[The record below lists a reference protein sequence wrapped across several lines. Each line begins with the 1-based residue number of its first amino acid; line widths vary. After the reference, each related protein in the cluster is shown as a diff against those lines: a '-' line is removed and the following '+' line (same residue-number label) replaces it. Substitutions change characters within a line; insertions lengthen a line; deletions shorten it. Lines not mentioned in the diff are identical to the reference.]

1 MHKHWTQVC
10 FDFFKREHVLEIFVI
25 DKFSPWKII
34 TSIFLQQLTS
44 YLKNSNPIP
53 HSKPLHL
60 IFLFSSYVA
69 KHLANT
75 PIDEGW
81 GGH

>member
-34 TSIFLQQLTS
+34 TSIFFTVINILFKKFKS
-44 YLKNSNPIP
+44 NSTHYIGPQM
-53 HSKPLHL
+53 SL
-60 IFLFSSYVA
+60 
-69 KHLANT
+69 
-75 PIDEGW
+75 
-81 GGH
+81 